1 MGDLQTVR
9 DARQAERRDGNADER
24 RADAPRGGAVAQVII
39 HVRLHVVAVAEEVLE
54 QPAWL
59 LLRCTALHAAGAFR
73 AAGAEQMRQQ
83 PARLRAMRLADG
95 RGCVSS
101 CHLVVL

>member
-59 LLRCTALHAAGAFR
+59 LLRCTALHAAGA
-73 AAGAEQMRQQ
+73 EQMRQQ
-83 PARLRAMRLADG
+83 PARLRAMRLAEG

>member
-59 LLRCTALHAAGAFR
+59 HGYCCGALRCMLLAPSKCASSLRGSEQCGWRRGGAVCPHAT
-73 AAGAEQMRQQ
+73 
-83 PARLRAMRLADG
+83 
-95 RGCVSS
+95 
-101 CHLVVL
+101 